1 MENSRWSLVWLRKR
15 FPILIGPFCS
25 RSGFK
30 IPWTPP
36 LVAPSP
42 VLTCNWLDSQGG
54 GTQRKSG
61 PVKRAERRSGAISWV
76 ESLLDSWCCRITL

>member
-1 MENSRWSLVWLRKR
+1 MEKSRWSLVWLRKR

-54 GTQRKSG
+54 RDTEKVWS
-61 PVKRAERRSGAISWV
+61 S
-76 ESLLDSWCCRITL
+76 